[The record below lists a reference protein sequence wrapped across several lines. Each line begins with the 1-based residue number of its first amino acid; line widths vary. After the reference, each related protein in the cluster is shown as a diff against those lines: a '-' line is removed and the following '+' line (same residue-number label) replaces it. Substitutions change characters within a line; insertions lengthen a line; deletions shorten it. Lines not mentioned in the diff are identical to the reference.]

1 MPLFLFHLT
10 EYLDFDWEL
19 DLDELGRRW
28 SSTLHAEE
36 WSQIILKETDETVE
50 LLERAP
56 RTGIWR
62 LESDGRIAFSR
73 AASDWHGLE
82 DEAEGFFLRILGPG
96 DYRYRGADLGILVT
110 RARLQTNDRRLT
122 ERARAWIAAV
132 HAEFAGMPV
141 DPVAEPAIPHDA
153 LAVKAS

>member
-1 MPLFLFHLT
+1 
-10 EYLDFDWEL
+10 
-19 DLDELGRRW
+19 
-28 SSTLHAEE
+28 
-36 WSQIILKETDETVE
+36 VE